1 MITQIKNSI
10 IRRIARAYILRL
22 IDGKKK
28 EIGRIFL
35 GVQMIIFA
43 VVKLWPDTEA
53 AQVLSA
59 FLNETLILIAW
70 LGLELGIEDEEI
82 KRKEGIE

>member
-1 MITQIKNSI
+1 MFTQIKNSI

-28 EIGRIFL
+28 EIGRILL

-53 AQVLSA
+53 AQMLSA
-59 FLNETLILIAW
+59 FLSETFMVIAW